1 LFAIS
6 SIAGA
11 GGGGRTIVDMD
22 HVLALAGGG
31 LIGGAA
37 AALLLLSGRIAGVS
51 GILGD
56 ALSPRAGEL
65 GWRLMFLAGLMGGG
79 AIGTQLAPQAYGVPR
94 GSALFLVAAGLLVG
108 FGTRLGSGCTS
119 GHGICGVS
127 RLSRRSI
134 TATALFVAAG
144 MIITFVVRQVA
155 LS

>member
-1 LFAIS
+1 MITGYL
-6 SIAGA
+6 
-11 GGGGRTIVDMD
+11 V
-22 HVLALAGGG
+22 ALAGGA

-37 AALLLLSGRIAGVS
+37 AALLILSGRIAGVS
-51 GILGD
+51 GILGG
-56 ALSPRAGEL
+56 ALIPKTGEL

-79 AIGTQLAPQAYGVPR
+79 AVGALVAPQAYGAVR
-94 GSALFLVAAGLLVG
+94 GPAALVILAGLLVG

-134 TATALFVAAG
+134 TATLLFMATG
-144 MIITFVVRQVA
+144 MIATFLLRHLFGG